1 MTVKITMPLY
11 IEKKN
16 GKKIH
21 LNLNNYRN
29 WHYQTSNNIKNQYQ
43 EIAHR
48 KIPKQKHQAIQI
60 EFTLFRGDNR
70 DCDLSNVCS
79 IHDKFFCDALTKHGF
94 IPDDSC
100 KFIRRIS
107 YVYGGVEK
115 NNGRV
120 EIEIKVLK

>member
-1 MTVKITMPLY
+1 MPLY

-29 WHYQTSNNIKNQYQ
+29 WHYQSSNNFKKQYQ
-43 EIAHR
+43 EIAYP
-48 KIPKQKHQAIQI
+48 KIPKIKNKKIAIK
-60 EFTLFRGDNR
+60 FTLFRADNR
-70 DCDLSNVCS
+70 SCDLSNVCS

-100 KFIRRIS
+100 EHVRSVS
-107 YVYGGVEK
+107 YLYGGIDK
-115 NNGRV
+115 QNGRV
-120 EIEIKVLK
+120 EIEIEILQA